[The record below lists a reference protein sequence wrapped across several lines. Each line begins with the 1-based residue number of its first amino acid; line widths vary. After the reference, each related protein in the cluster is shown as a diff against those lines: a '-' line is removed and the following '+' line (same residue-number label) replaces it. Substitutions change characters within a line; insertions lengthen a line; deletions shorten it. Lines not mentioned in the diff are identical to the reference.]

1 MGLLKNLLLIAG
13 GAAAGYLASR
23 SRTSAPASTDL
34 EVSANHPLQRFTAE
48 GSTMAQFFDSKYGAP
63 FKGAALKA
71 IGFAATV
78 KAGMDEKE
86 AELKDRFDAQ
96 AKDARPGSLDTW
108 QQGSEPQQLAGD
120 QLIESVALPQAG
132 SLEEREADIRRRLE
146 RDAELGKDF
155 FA

>member
-1 MGLLKNLLLIAG
+1 MGLLKNVLLIAG

-63 FKGAALKA
+63 FKDAALKA

-96 AKDARPGSLDTW
+96 TKDDRPGSLDTW
-108 QQGSEPQQLAGD
+108 QQDSEPQHLEGD
-120 QLIESVALPQAG
+120 QLIESVALPPAG
-132 SLEEREADIRRRLE
+132 NLAEQEADIRRRLE

>member
-1 MGLLKNLLLIAG
+1 MGLLKNVLLIAG
-13 GAAAGYLASR
+13 GAAAGYLATR
-23 SRTSAPASTDL
+23 TRTSAPASTDL

-71 IGFAATV
+71 ISFAATV

-96 AKDARPGSLDTW
+96 TKDARPGSLDTW
-108 QQGSEPQQLAGD
+108 QQGSEPPQPVGS
-120 QLIESVALPQAG
+120 QLIESEALPPAS
-132 SLEEREADIRRRLE
+132 SLEEREAEIRRRLE
-146 RDAELGKDF
+146 RDAQLGKDF